1 MIRCARVSILEMTLP
16 ASERASERV
25 SERAS
30 ESKRERERAR
40 ARARERER
48 ERGCTPPPLGSRVCV
63 DVRHSEDAL
72 PTSESMCETYRET
85 QRGVSQ
91 IETERDRER

>member
-48 ERGCTPPPLGSRVCV
+48 ERLHTSALGQPCLRGRAPLRGRFADIRV
-63 DVRHSEDAL
+63 DV
-72 PTSESMCETYRET
+72 
-85 QRGVSQ
+85 
-91 IETERDRER
+91 